1 MDNPWDSASP
11 VEKIFLERNSSQWWL
26 SPEGLQSIRDYFIL
40 RNRDGRRCWA
50 FCNQDGEWFKQG
62 EYC

>member
-1 MDNPWDSASP
+1 

-40 RNRDGRRCWA
+40 RDRDGRRCWA
-50 FCNQDGEWFKQG
+50 YCNQDGAWFKQG